1 MTENLMSSFRVS
13 IPNEISREEWIVFI
27 LNKWISKIE
36 YNQDKY
42 SVVRIPCAC
51 DDVILSQLLVK
62 YEENLFSMCIFFRKY
77 KEKDNGRLS
86 LCAMIKLTALNEGN
100 EILDDNK
107 APTLFV
113 NDYFD
118 ANYNNI
124 SVVLK

>member
-1 MTENLMSSFRVS
+1 MKAMTENLMYSFRVS

-62 YEENLFSMCIFFRKY
+62 YEEKLIFDVHLFQKVQGKR
-77 KEKDNGRLS
+77 
-86 LCAMIKLTALNEGN
+86 
-100 EILDDNK
+100 
-107 APTLFV
+107 
-113 NDYFD
+113 
-118 ANYNNI
+118 
-124 SVVLK
+124 